1 MEVAEILSKIPKKL
15 TDKLAEETG
24 VDHSVQR
31 LRGRVFLDLL
41 LFGLINSERLS
52 THVMEE
58 FYNSKLFEYFSDKDK
73 DHQTRH
79 SSIASRLKVIS
90 PDYFQAIL
98 EWAFDH
104 FFDKFGG
111 TKQEKNL
118 KRFDS
123 TMIKISSAL
132 VDWGMRVGRPPKDRP
147 QQVQLKVTLGLKGAF
162 PKEVNI
168 YTNQKD
174 LSEENTLYDIIINN
188 SHKPDEIISFD
199 LGLKSR
205 KSLQEFDNEHI
216 KFVTKGAKNLRY
228 DLIRPH
234 SKHLNENDQ
243 TRILQDS
250 IVHLYTDGTD
260 PLEHK
265 FRLIEIEDIE
275 SGNTVYFITNIWEL
289 SALTIADIYRRRWD
303 IEVFFRFIKQELNIK
318 HLLSH
323 SINGIK
329 VQIYV
334 TLLLAILLTVYTV
347 SNNLKGY
354 KIPKIRFKDELT
366 FHIVKELVKV
376 EKILEQKIIPVF

>member
-31 LRGRVFLDLL
+31 L
-41 LFGLINSERLS
+41 
-52 THVMEE
+52 
-58 FYNSKLFEYFSDKDK
+58 YFSDKDK

-90 PDYFQAIL
+90 PDYFKAIL

-303 IEVFFRFIKQELNIK
+303 IEVFFRFI
-318 HLLSH
+318 
-323 SINGIK
+323 
-329 VQIYV
+329 

-366 FHIVKELVKV
+366 FHIVKELVKA